1 MFGATSIVKN
11 SDKENY
17 AYSGYGIAFDGKGEW
32 SFDNDIS
39 RNVVIFG
46 VGCQLSNTIWSWKHI

>member
-17 AYSGYGIAFDGKGEW
+17 AYRGYGIAFDGDK
-32 SFDNDIS
+32 DIS